1 MKNTESV
8 KDHYEMSV
16 DSIGMPLN
24 YRILIQDWSVKAI
37 LYKYQIDSE
46 IKELP
51 FKEIKFD
58 SSKLYQTDSEMFG
71 LTVVLA

>member
-37 LYKYQIDSE
+37 LYKY
-46 IKELP
+46 
-51 FKEIKFD
+51 
-58 SSKLYQTDSEMFG
+58 
-71 LTVVLA
+71 